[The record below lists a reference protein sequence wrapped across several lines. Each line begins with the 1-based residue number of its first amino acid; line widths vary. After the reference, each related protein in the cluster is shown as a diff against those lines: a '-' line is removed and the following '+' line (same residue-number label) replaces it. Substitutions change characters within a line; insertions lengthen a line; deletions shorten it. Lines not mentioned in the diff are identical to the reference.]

1 MEKKIIFLIAATLM
15 SVNVSAATTPEAEP
29 GDVRWSIAT
38 GLGYD
43 SNVYRAPRAPYIDY
57 AALLIGS
64 NPTVTPQKKSGFF
77 VPFALKAETA
87 KHSSQ
92 DTRLTGSATATGS
105 FYTQAELRN
114 ANDYNVRLQAGP
126 EFILARAGK
135 SENTLYIGGLL
146 GKHKQVYVDHD
157 SGLGKTTTLSRTDI
171 SNRYNYMSMGGE
183 AKYKHRTGKIDFG
196 FIGQY
201 VNYDYEDPLVVSQQD
216 HTYYRL
222 GGDISLPIVSQVKLD
237 LSLDHSVRDYSKR
250 HSHDALGVY
259 KSAYPLLR
267 YTYNAVGVTLRDR
280 ISPAWLLYL
289 DYDLSRR
296 TDAYVGYN
304 DYRESRYGARIL
316 FEQGRFKSR
325 LALHHW
331 GRDYPNGFAF
341 DVAGQGAKTY
351 SGNDLK
357 LKAEWEQSKTISY
370 WTDLVYKAQRTTDLR
385 YDFVGSQI
393 MAGIS
398 WTH

>member
-1 MEKKIIFLIAATLM
+1 M
-15 SVNVSAATTPEAEP
+15 
-29 GDVRWSIAT
+29 
-38 GLGYD
+38 
-43 SNVYRAPRAPYIDY
+43 
-57 AALLIGS
+57 
-64 NPTVTPQKKSGFF
+64 
-77 VPFALKAETA
+77 ETA

-92 DTRLTGSATATGS
+92 DTRLTGSAAATGS

-222 GGDISLPIVSQVKLD
+222 GGDLSLPVVSQVKLD
-237 LSLDHSVRDYSKR
+237 LSLDHSVRDYSDR
-250 HSHDALGVY
+250 HSHDATGVY

-280 ISPAWLLYL
+280 LSPDWLLYL
-289 DYDLSRR
+289 DYDRSQR

-304 DYRESRYGARIL
+304 DYRENKLGVRLLY
-316 FEQGRFKSR
+316 EQGRIKAR
-325 LALHHW
+325 LSLHHW
-331 GRDYPNGFAF
+331 NRDYPNGFAF
-341 DVAGQGAKTY
+341 DIAGQAAKTY

-357 LKAEWEQSKTISY
+357 FKAELEQGKNTAL
-370 WTDLVYKAQRTTDLR
+370 WTELVYKSQHTTDLR
-385 YDFVGSQI
+385 YDFVGSQL
-393 MAGIS
+393 MVGMS
-398 WTH
+398 WVY